1 LHPVGSES
9 EAGQVIERRLRDR
22 GPLPYSLCEAH
33 LDKAEFDWLT
43 CWASQVAAT
52 RLSDALGYAGLVLLT
67 FIAEWNRRNSEGDTV
82 WRGLAGLFGNEGAR
96 ARLFTAGG
104 DAQNSTRALIE
115 DTARRFR
122 LRHAF
127 DESRDEAQ
135 RWYIT
140 IQLQY
145 GFCRQQ
151 VEENLA
157 EWLRGHAVTEA
168 MQRLL
173 EPGGHYRSRS
183 FQQLFADLR
192 YFRRDYL
199 TEVDLRRTLEG
210 SPWVLPEWIDR
221 IAVVASR
228 RDDPGAPEAEE
239 VLEVLSPPRV
249 EWDTDRGPYAVC
261 RVLGL
266 DRLQPEASR
275 YHLRHEGRLLAS
287 WFRQADGT
295 YLADRKEVEFPLDN
309 PEAVVRLEDGSGE
322 CVFVQTV
329 AFWSASEEVQV
340 LPLGRLVEPIRHL
353 EAAKDYV
360 LITREEYRVSDAE
373 AEWCLLGQGHRRRR
387 WMLVDGA
394 RPALQVCDE
403 DGNLVWQAELA
414 PVVPQWA
421 EAMRID
427 WWPNQSYLPLGS
439 EVSFELG
446 PPSQVRVEYV
456 SCAGRPLEFMD
467 QSRTRTRPIR
477 LYPELAGA
485 GCPLRIGLSRN
496 DCRTVVR
503 HTVPVPT
510 RGLAEHVDQSS
521 QQNGYS
527 WRECKPGRWLTV
539 AQAVVSAFRVFTDGP
554 NALLEGPVFHRR
566 VGDRPRPLGRL
577 LGTGGPIRLVDQ
589 PYNTQSEFRIA
600 SHAIDFGLVR
610 YFDLDR
616 FSPNRYRLELL
627 RPILPTDRHE
637 VVLWSRENGVARVN
651 FWDVT
656 VEQNGRVWLFPCP
669 WATPPEGTLGDLS
682 LQQLPEACSASWTD
696 SPEGLLCGLAYEGHR
711 LGFGWQGQWHRLFS
725 VEPGD
730 HPTLTVRQRIALVRW
745 FRLPGMMANKYD
757 GQRPLLRRLA
767 EQYPVDLLAAALS
780 DEGQESLPRGL
791 VLHQDATASGREL
804 FDVVTR
810 ELLFDLRLTGDQ
822 AEAIEGL
829 FGGRPAD
836 SPVGAMITRL
846 FSYHPLLAA
855 RALHAGWFRG
865 VPNHRRPQ
873 ARQEIRGWR
882 LAFAGA
888 APTASDHQYRMRRD
902 TLLEQA
908 RRTLS
913 EATISIDT
921 NFVQQG
927 LVRPAVAATLNDKPY
942 KGHDRA
948 NLLVALG
955 SAAFR
960 HFLGLQLL
968 EAIENRL

>member
-1 LHPVGSES
+1 
-9 EAGQVIERRLRDR
+9 
-22 GPLPYSLCEAH
+22 LCEAR
-33 LDKAEFDWLT
+33 LDKAEFEWLT
-43 CWASQVAAT
+43 CWASQVAAA
-52 RLSDALGYAGLVLLT
+52 RLSDVLGHAGLVLLT

-96 ARLFTAGG
+96 ARLFTSGG
-104 DAQNSTRALIE
+104 DAQSFTRGLIE

-127 DESRDEAQ
+127 DESHDEAQ

-157 EWLRGHAVTEA
+157 EWLRGHPVTEA
-168 MQRLL
+168 MRRLS

-199 TEVDLRRTLEG
+199 TEVDLRRTLEV
-210 SPWVLPEWIDR
+210 SPWVLPAWIDR
-221 IAVVASR
+221 IAALASR
-228 RDDPGAPEAEE
+228 RDDPSTSEAEE

-249 EWDTDRGPYAVC
+249 EWDADLGPYAVC

-295 YLADRKEVEFPLDN
+295 YFADRKEVELPLDR
-309 PEAVVRLEDGSGE
+309 PEAVVRLEDATGE

-340 LPLGRLVEPIRHL
+340 LPLGRFIEPVRHL
-353 EAAKDYV
+353 EAGRDYV
-360 LITREEYRVSDAE
+360 LLTREGHRVSDGE

-387 WMLVDGA
+387 WVLVEGT
-394 RPALQVCDE
+394 RPSLQVCDE
-403 DGNLVWQAELA
+403 EGNLVWQAELA
-414 PVVPQWA
+414 PAVPQWA
-421 EAMRID
+421 EAVRIH
-427 WWPNQSYLPLGS
+427 WWPNQPHLSLGS
-439 EVSFELG
+439 EVSFELCA
-446 PPSQVRVEYV
+446 PAQVRVEYV
-456 SCAGRPLEFMD
+456 SCAGRPLEFRD
-467 QSRTRTRPIR
+467 ESRTRTRPIR

-485 GCPLRIGLSRN
+485 GCPLRVGLSR
-496 DCRTVVR
+496 CGARTTLRRTVA
-503 HTVPVPT
+503 VPT
-510 RGLAEHVDQSS
+510 RGLAEHADQPS

-527 WRECKPGRWLTV
+527 WRQRDPGWWLSV
-539 AQAVVSAFRVFTDGP
+539 AQAAVSAFRVFTDGP
-554 NALLEGPVFHRR
+554 NALLEGHVFHRR

-577 LGTGGPIRLVDQ
+577 LGTGGAIRLVDQ

-600 SHAIDFGLVR
+600 SHAVDFGPVR
-610 YFDLDR
+610 SFGLDR
-616 FSPNRYRLELL
+616 SSPDRYRLELL

-637 VVLWSRENGVARVN
+637 LVLWSSANGLARVSPRQ
-651 FWDVT
+651 VT
-656 VEQNGRVWLFPCP
+656 VEQNGRVWLFARPR
-669 WATPPEGTLGDLS
+669 AVLPEGSAGDLS
-682 LQQLPEACSASWTD
+682 LQVFIGGSSAGRTDACD
-696 SPEGLLCGLAYEGHR
+696 GVLCGLAYEGYR
-711 LGFGWQGQWHRLFS
+711 LGFGLQGEWHRFFS
-725 VEPGD
+725 AEPAD

-745 FRLPGMMANKYD
+745 FRLPGLLANRYD
-757 GQRPLLRRLA
+757 GGLPLLQPLA
-767 EQYPVDLLAAALS
+767 HQFPVDLLAAVLF
-780 DEGQESLPRGL
+780 DEGLEALPGGAPL
-791 VLHQDATASGREL
+791 LQDETATGREL

-810 ELLFDLRLTGDQ
+810 ELLFDLRFSGDQ

-829 FGGRPAD
+829 FGGPNPDARA
-836 SPVGAMITRL
+836 GEMATRV

-855 RALHAGWFRG
+855 RVLHAGWFRR
-865 VPNHRRPQ
+865 VPHHQRPR
-873 ARQEIRGWR
+873 ARQDLRGLRWV
-882 LAFAGA
+882 FAGA
-888 APTASDHQYRMRRD
+888 PAGARTHQYQERRD
-902 TLLEQA
+902 ALLEQA

-913 EATISIDT
+913 EATIPVDA

-927 LVRPAVAATLNDKPY
+927 LVRPAVAAALNDKPY
-942 KGHDRA
+942 KGHEQA
-948 NLLVALG
+948 NLSVALG

-968 EAIENRL
+968 EEIENRL